1 MEMGRGRALNVC
13 FFLKLCSPFINT
25 YNEVGI
31 IICLKQVK
39 TKAQRLR
46 NLLKVKD

>member
-25 YNEVGI
+25 YYDVGI
-31 IICLKQVK
+31 IIVLQVK
-39 TKAQRLR
+39 TEAQRLR